1 MNSNERVN
9 VNGLSL
15 GMTKFS
21 YEVLDVFLTKRR
33 QFIPWIEVDRKKI
46 YGSKICR
53 LLRKQV
59 EYESRYSYSIASK
72 A

>member
-9 VNGLSL
+9 VNGQSL

-21 YEVLDVFLTKRR
+21 YVFLTKRR
-33 QFIPWIEVDRKKI
+33 QFIPRIEVDRKKI

-53 LLRKQV
+53 LLRKQM

-72 A
+72 T

>member
-9 VNGLSL
+9 VNGQSL

-21 YEVLDVFLTKRR
+21 YVFLTKRR